1 MFINVP
7 HPKKANWI
15 RALIGLL
22 FCLSLSCAAWG
33 EVDNAEAAGIRWLGP
48 RSGPVAQVDKRIVFV
63 SQDSA
68 NGGISL
74 LYRNFQIAGEALGW
88 KVRYIDGK
96 NRLSRIKAAL
106 MKTVH
111 SSADAVVLGG
121 ISVQSVA
128 EEVAQLKLAGK
139 IVVGWHAAAEP
150 GPTDGL
156 YINIAT
162 RSQDV
167 AEMAA
172 NYVVQHSKGPVG
184 VVIFNDSRFEV
195 ANAKTEDMRKIIA
208 QCDRCRVL
216 AVEDINLGDT
226 ITEVP
231 IAVNRLLDKF
241 GKAWTHS
248 LAINDLYFDSI
259 NFPLRAR
266 GRSDIQNISA
276 GDGSSR
282 ALNRI
287 RSGLS
292 TQVATVAEPVSLQ
305 GWQLADELNRALAGA
320 PPSGVQSLP
329 ILVTYKVANEVN
341 IYDLDQSIPYRRWY
355 KAIWAGHPE
364 DIPK

>member
-1 MFINVP
+1 MVIHYLP
-7 HPKKANWI
+7 PKAGLI
-15 RALIGLL
+15 RALSSVVLYLL
-22 FCLSLSCAAWG
+22 LSCVALGQAHAAELPDLQW
-33 EVDNAEAAGIRWLGP
+33 RGP
-48 RSGPVAQVDKRIVFV
+48 QSGPVAQVGKRIVFV

-74 LYRNFQIAGEALGW
+74 LYRNFQVASEVLGW

-96 NRLSRIKAAL
+96 NDLPRIKAAL
-106 MKTVH
+106 LKAAQ

-121 ISVQSVA
+121 ISARSVA
-128 EEVAQLKLAGK
+128 EEVNQLKNAGK

-167 AEMAA
+167 AGMAA

-195 ANAKTEDMRKIIA
+195 ANAKTDDMRKIIA

-216 AVEDINLGDT
+216 AVEDINLGNT

-231 IAVNRLLDKF
+231 KAVNRLLDKF

-292 TQVATVAEPVSLQ
+292 TQVATIAEPVSLQ

-329 ILVTYKVANEVN
+329 ILVTYKLANKLN
-341 IYDLDQSIPYRRWY
+341 IYDLDQSIPYKRWY